1 MIIHEMY
8 ELKMY
13 EFKIYGGVICHENEK
28 RCKTGRGNSSK
39 NLQIIEARPFKY
51 PSYFG
56 FLAILSTLSCNI
68 LSVAV
73 LLVKSLKL
81 N

>member
-28 RCKTGRGNSSK
+28 RCKIGRGNSSK
-39 NLQIIEARPFKY
+39 NLQIIEDP
-51 PSYFG
+51 
-56 FLAILSTLSCNI
+56 LNI
-68 LSVAV
+68 HNISDFWQY
-73 LLVKSLKL
+73 
-81 N
+81 